1 MLSGLFGDG
10 MHLEDGDGL
19 GAEPPH
25 GLVRKR
31 VTTALD
37 SKLEVIDFLPF
48 LFFFRSSQ
56 ASRNRRASRGLTQC
70 SDRVGSDIIQRSV
83 TVQTP
88 LAISASSTVT
98 GFERANEP
106 PVPWA
111 AESYLLVTVVNLNL
125 CGQPRSLDRP
135 RYVISCTF
143 QSLPRS
149 NIPGVCREMLYR
161 V

>member
-48 LFFFRSSQ
+48 LFFFSFLSGFQKPEGKPGFDTVLRQGGIGYHSTKCHGADTSSH
-56 ASRNRRASRGLTQC
+56 
-70 SDRVGSDIIQRSV
+70 
-83 TVQTP
+83 
-88 LAISASSTVT
+88 
-98 GFERANEP
+98 
-106 PVPWA
+106 
-111 AESYLLVTVVNLNL
+111 
-125 CGQPRSLDRP
+125 
-135 RYVISCTF
+135 
-143 QSLPRS
+143 
-149 NIPGVCREMLYR
+149 
-161 V
+161 